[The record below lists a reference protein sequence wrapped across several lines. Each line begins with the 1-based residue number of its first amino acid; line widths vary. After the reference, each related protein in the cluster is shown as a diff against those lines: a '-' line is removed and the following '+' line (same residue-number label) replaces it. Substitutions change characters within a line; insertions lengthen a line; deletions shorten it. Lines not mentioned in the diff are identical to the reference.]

1 MWANRFLD
9 LARLVASWSK
19 DPRTKVGAVAVLDKR
34 TRETGYNGLPQ
45 GVLDLPERMLPPA
58 KYIWTAH
65 AEANMVATAARPR
78 LAGTTVYVTHP
89 CCSECAKLLIQAG
102 VARVC
107 IGAGET
113 VMQNDPERQEGFEAA
128 MTMFREKGVEVE
140 FAAASIA
147 LSFATG
153 DLLEH

>member
-1 MWANRFLD
+1 MWSDRFLQ

-19 DPRTKVGAVAVLDKR
+19 DPRTQVGAVAVLDKR

-45 GVLDLPERMLPPA
+45 RVLDLPERMQPPE

-65 AEANMVATAARPR
+65 AEENLVATAARAR
-78 LAGTTVYVTHP
+78 LEGTTVYVTHP
-89 CCSECAKLLIQAG
+89 CCAPCARMLIQAG

-113 VMQNDPERQEGFEAA
+113 VMQNDPERQKGFEAA
-128 MTMFREKGVEVE
+128 MTMFRESGVEVT
-140 FAAASIA
+140 FAATA
-147 LSFATG
+147 G
-153 DLLEH
+153 

>member
-45 GVLDLPERMLPPA
+45 GVLDLPERMLPPV

-140 FAAASIA
+140 FAAA
-147 LSFATG
+147 G
-153 DLLEH
+153 

>member
-140 FAAASIA
+140 FAAA
-147 LSFATG
+147 
-153 DLLEH
+153 

>member
-107 IGAGET
+107 IGTGET

-140 FAAASIA
+140 FAAA
-147 LSFATG
+147 
-153 DLLEH
+153 